1 MDSIEKL
8 DSGYL
13 AMAELTKEIG
23 FLVQRSVNQGN
34 KELTASDIEHILKM
48 TTDVT
53 LKIKSVPAITNMNTC
68 YDLHVP
74 KYKIKYKNNV

>member
-1 MDSIEKL
+1 MDCIEKI

-23 FLVQRSVNQGN
+23 SLVQKSVNQGN
-34 KELTASDIEHILKM
+34 KELTPSDIEHILKM

-53 LKIKSVPAITNMNTC
+53 LKIKLKSPELRI
-68 YDLHVP
+68 
-74 KYKIKYKNNV
+74 